1 MSDYLMKDAAIA
13 TIRCFTLII
22 GNRSVFK
29 SLMTLAY
36 VSLFTAIFMMQPSS
50 LQAQD
55 SSNINASSEK
65 IMSEM
70 KERLKLTDEQETK
83 IRPIIEDSLQR
94 RSEILAN
101 SSKDRKTALQE
112 LQWSTDMQLGK
123 ILTEEQMKEY
133 EKLREEQSE
142 KMQHSDMQRSRGSR
156 IGGFRGF

>member
-13 TIRCFTLII
+13 TIRCFMLII
-22 GNRSVFK
+22 GNKSVLK
-29 SLMTLAY
+29 SLITLAY
-36 VSLFTAIFMMQPSS
+36 VSLLTAIFMMQPSS